1 MSRNKK
7 QRQSVGRTPRKGS
20 HTPKVTKPKLVID
33 LRGRKQRKQ
42 LTKNRE
48 LIRKQIL
55 GNRKRISNSNS
66 KLQILYPPIPPPPTP
81 ERVTSSKTS
90 QRQKSN
96 QHRPQRKFDTIT
108 VIDSE
113 DEGVGT
119 SASQEAI
126 PSFYEDRTGGFDNKD
141 VPLYVS
147 HYGDV
152 QLLEETLEEG
162 EIPDDEEDLNR
173 AIVNVEVMPVQDDED
188 DDVIQV
194 DDSTVI
200 EPTVPMPKNEDQS
213 VIFCSEVIDL
223 SRAVDRNKLLD
234 FIPIGYDPD
243 PAEARQRSP
252 RKRSKKHR
260 EDKHAE
266 QPEAAQKDAPPQPAK
281 DVVRTAKRM
290 VVIDGN
296 NVAYGHSVGKE
307 FSVKG
312 LDICIQH
319 FKKMGHNVKAVV
331 PQFRQK
337 KDKSTDQKRLDELYK
352 AGDVLLAPSKSIPG
366 QYSSS
371 YDDRLILSVA
381 EKFDGVVISNDNFRD
396 LLQTDNDSWKKIIK
410 TRVIGY
416 TWVMDEFFLPDDPY
430 GRHGPKLKDL
440 LESKQQK

>member
-55 GNRKRISNSNS
+55 GNRRRTSNNNS
-66 KLQILYPPIPPPPTP
+66 KLQILYPPIPPPPAP

-90 QRQKSN
+90 QRQKSS
-96 QHRPQRKFDTIT
+96 QQRPQRKFDTIT

-119 SASQEAI
+119 SASQDAI

-162 EIPDDEEDLNR
+162 EIPDDEDDLNR
-173 AIVNVEVMPVQDDED
+173 AIVNVERMPVQEDEDD

-243 PAEARQRSP
+243 PAESRQRSP

-260 EDKHAE
+260 EDKQAE
-266 QPEAAQKDAPPQPAK
+266 QPEAAQKDPPHAK

-296 NVAYGHSVGKE
+296 NVAYG
-307 FSVKG
+307 
-312 LDICIQH
+312 
-319 FKKMGHNVKAVV
+319 
-331 PQFRQK
+331 
-337 KDKSTDQKRLDELYK
+337 
-352 AGDVLLAPSKSIPG
+352 
-366 QYSSS
+366 
-371 YDDRLILSVA
+371 
-381 EKFDGVVISNDNFRD
+381 
-396 LLQTDNDSWKKIIK
+396 
-410 TRVIGY
+410 
-416 TWVMDEFFLPDDPY
+416 
-430 GRHGPKLKDL
+430 
-440 LESKQQK
+440 

>member
-55 GNRKRISNSNS
+55 GNRRRTSNNNS
-66 KLQILYPPIPPPPTP
+66 KLQILYPPIPPPPAP

-90 QRQKSN
+90 QRQKSS
-96 QHRPQRKFDTIT
+96 QQRPQRKFDTIT

-119 SASQEAI
+119 SASQDAI
-126 PSFYEDRTGGFDNKD
+126 PSFYEDRTGGFDDKD

-147 HYGDV
+147 HNDDV

-162 EIPDDEEDLNR
+162 EIPDDEDDLNR
-173 AIVNVEVMPVQDDED
+173 AIVNVERMPVQEDEDD

-260 EDKHAE
+260 EDKQAE
-266 QPEAAQKDAPPQPAK
+266 QPEAAQKNPPHAK

-319 FKKMGHNVKAVV
+319 FKQMGHNVKAVV

-396 LLQTDNDSWKKIIK
+396 LLQTDNESWKKIIK